1 MMMMM
6 MNDYFAAIYEVTL
19 SRNKLLHGHFTVDI
33 FFHDI
38 LKLDKKAQGV
48 IYSETKFRC
57 AG

>member
-1 MMMMM
+1 MMM